1 MLAPMARL
9 AKNILVTSKP
19 VCTFPNGDYFYVQL
33 CRTNGHY
40 DCFVKMAR
48 AGDPENSLV
57 VARAHGKTIR
67 EAELNIYERA
77 IRRFPRFPR
86 PPYLHRGS
94 GASRTELKTL
104 PQERVTLVD
113 SRLFAA
119 SGESESLKVGV
130 QLGALDVLTNNKR

>member
-9 AKNILVTSKP
+9 AKNIVVTSQP

-33 CRTNGHY
+33 SRTDGHY

-48 AGDPENSLV
+48 AGDPEKSLV
-57 VARAHGKTIR
+57 VARAQGKTIR
-67 EAELNIYERA
+67 EAESNIYERA

-94 GASRTELKTL
+94 GALRTVLKAVH
-104 PQERVTLVD
+104 QE
-113 SRLFAA
+113 A
-119 SGESESLKVGV
+119 
-130 QLGALDVLTNNKR
+130 